1 MQKFTGLQCAIR
13 MVKSQGHHVKGFEQM
28 PEKKE
33 ETSPISEIKTNKSDQ
48 NKAHHTN

>member
-28 PEKKE
+28 PEKKRRD
-33 ETSPISEIKTNKSDQ
+33 ITNQRNQ
-48 NKAHHTN
+48 NK